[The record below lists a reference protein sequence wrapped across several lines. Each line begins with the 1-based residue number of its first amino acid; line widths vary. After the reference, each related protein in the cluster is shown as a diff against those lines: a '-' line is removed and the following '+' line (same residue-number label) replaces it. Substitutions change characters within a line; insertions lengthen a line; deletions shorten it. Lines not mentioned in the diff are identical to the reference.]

1 MILTYP
7 IYKTINL
14 VFSTFSPMQ
23 ELNFP
28 SYAFKLKSS
37 ENKTLI
43 FDIVRKKY
51 VILTPEEWVRQHV
64 VHFLLKEKN
73 YPISLIA
80 VEKQLKINA
89 RVKRTDI
96 VVYNKLGTPEV
107 LIECKAPSVKI
118 TQTTFDQIARYNLT
132 ANSKYLMVTNGLA
145 HYFCQIDTTRETYIF
160 LEDIPSY

>member
-1 MILTYP
+1 
-7 IYKTINL
+7 
-14 VFSTFSPMQ
+14 MQ

-28 SYAFKLKSS
+28 SYAFRLKSS

-145 HYFCQIDTTRETYIF
+145 HYFCQIDSIRETYIF

>member
-1 MILTYP
+1 
-7 IYKTINL
+7 
-14 VFSTFSPMQ
+14 MQ
-23 ELNFP
+23 KLNFP
-28 SYAFKLKSS
+28 SCAFKLKSS

-51 VILTPEEWVRQHV
+51 EIVTPEEWVRQHV

-80 VEKQLKINA
+80 IEKQLKINK

-96 VVYNKLGTPEV
+96 IVYNKQGTPEI

-118 TQTTFDQIARYNLT
+118 NQKTFDQIAKYNRTLN
-132 ANSKYLMVTNGLA
+132 AEYLMVTNGLN
-145 HYFCQIDTTRETYIF
+145 HYYCIINDDGYTF
-160 LEDIPSY
+160 LETLPEYKKNK

>member
-1 MILTYP
+1 
-7 IYKTINL
+7 
-14 VFSTFSPMQ
+14 MQ

-89 RVKRTDI
+89 IVKRTDI
-96 VVYNKLGTPEV
+96 IVYNKLGTPEV

-145 HYFCQIDTTRETYIF
+145 HYFCQIDSIRETYIF

>member
-1 MILTYP
+1 
-7 IYKTINL
+7 
-14 VFSTFSPMQ
+14 MQ

-43 FDIVRKKY
+43 FDIIRKKY

-64 VHFLLKEKN
+64 VHFLLKEKS

-80 VEKQLKINA
+80 VEKQIKINK

-96 VVYNKLGTPEV
+96 VLYNKQGTPEI
-107 LIECKAPSVKI
+107 LI
-118 TQTTFDQIARYNLT
+118 
-132 ANSKYLMVTNGLA
+132 
-145 HYFCQIDTTRETYIF
+145 
-160 LEDIPSY
+160 

>member
-1 MILTYP
+1 
-7 IYKTINL
+7 
-14 VFSTFSPMQ
+14 MQ
-23 ELNFP
+23 KLNFP
-28 SYAFKLKSS
+28 SCAFKLKSS

-51 VILTPEEWVRQHV
+51 VIVTPEEWVRQHV

-80 VEKQLKINA
+80 IEKQLKINK

-96 VVYNKLGTPEV
+96 IVYNKQGTPEI

-118 TQTTFDQIARYNLT
+118 TQTTFDQIARYNLS
-132 ANSKYLMVTNGLA
+132 ANSNFLMVTNGLA
-145 HYFCQIDTTRETYIF
+145 HYFCQIDTDKETYIF

>member
-1 MILTYP
+1 
-7 IYKTINL
+7 
-14 VFSTFSPMQ
+14 MQ
-23 ELNFP
+23 KLNFP
-28 SYAFKLKSS
+28 SCAFKLKSS

-51 VILTPEEWVRQHV
+51 VIVTPEEWVRQHV

-80 VEKQLKINA
+80 VEKQLKINK

-96 VVYNKLGTPEV
+96 IVYNKQGTPEI

-118 TQTTFDQIARYNLT
+118 TQTTFDQIARYNLS
-132 ANSKYLMVTNGLA
+132 ANSNFLMVTNGLA
-145 HYFCQIDTTRETYIF
+145 HYFCQIDTDKETYIF

>member
-1 MILTYP
+1 
-7 IYKTINL
+7 
-14 VFSTFSPMQ
+14 MQ
-23 ELNFP
+23 KLNFS

-43 FDIVRKKY
+43 FDIIRKKY

-96 VVYNKLGTPEV
+96 IVYNKLGTPEV

-118 TQTTFDQIARYNLT
+118 TQTTFDQNARYNLT

-145 HYFCQIDTTRETYIF
+145 HYFCQIDSIRETYIF